1 MGRLKTYTLALAA
14 ALVLSLPA
22 AAQTDLTGDPGFVD
36 FSRQP
41 LFDDD
46 ALAIHVSVKDPMIQ
60 LVAEATRES
69 DPELAEVLKQLK
81 AVEVHVF
88 DVKEGESDAVRGD
101 ISRQAKELQ
110 KQGWTEAV
118 SIRLRDARGN
128 VFLRFEGKVPV
139 GLAALYHDGKS
150 HEAVFVN
157 IVGRIEPAQ
166 IGRLAA
172 KFELG
177 LLSEAVRGQMTPKK
191 DDDE

>member
-1 MGRLKTYTLALAA
+1 VERPKTFMLVLAA
-14 ALVLSLPA
+14 ALALSLTA
-22 AAQTDLTGDPGFVD
+22 AAQTGVTGESGFVD

-46 ALAIHVSVKDPMIQ
+46 ALVIHVSVKDPMIQ
-60 LVAEATRES
+60 LVAEATREN
-69 DPELAEVLKQLK
+69 DPELAEVLSQLK
-81 AVEVHVF
+81 AVEVLVF
-88 DVKEGESDAVRGD
+88 DVDEGASDAVRRD
-101 ISRQAKELQ
+101 ITRQARELQ
-110 KQGWTEAV
+110 KLGWTEAV
-118 SIRLRDARGN
+118 SILLRDARGS

-139 GLAALYHDGKS
+139 GLAALYHDAKS

-172 KFELG
+172 KFELD

-191 DDDE
+191 DDE